1 MKRIPTTLVTV
12 FAAGSLLAA
21 TVALPGLAGAQED
34 LIKEVQTGCE
44 KELKS
49 FCANVTPG
57 EGRVLACLY
66 AHGDKLSG
74 RCEYALYDAAA
85 KLERA
90 INVLS
95 YVANECLDDAEKLC
109 AGVEMGEGR
118 IIECLNKHKGDLDA
132 RCTQALKDTGLM

>member
-1 MKRIPTTLVTV
+1 MKRTSTTLVAV
-12 FAAGSLLAA
+12 FAAGSLLIGGL
-21 TVALPGLAGAQED
+21 ALPGLAGAQD
-34 LIKEVQTGCE
+34 DIVQEVKTGCE
-44 KELKS
+44 KELND
-49 FCANVTPG
+49 FCAKVTPG
-57 EGRVLACLY
+57 QGRVLACLY

-90 INVLS
+90 INALS

-109 AGVEMGEGR
+109 PNVEMGEGR

-132 RCTQALKDTGLM
+132 RCATALKDTGLM